1 MVIDIKDG
9 AHTMDSSQHEMAS
22 WHEPL
27 SGLDASFLYMEDR
40 TAHMHVGSVALFE
53 GPAPSYEE
61 LVGHIASRIH
71 RVPRYRQ
78 RLAFVP
84 LQLGRPA
91 WVDDAR
97 FDVTYHVRRAALPA
111 PGGEKELK
119 ELASRLFEQQLDR
132 ERPLWEMYL
141 IEGLEGGRFAIVAKT
156 HHCMVDGIS
165 SLDLAAV
172 LLDGAP
178 SPASTKAPEA
188 WNPRP
193 APSRRTMVKAALRD
207 QVRRPIDLVRGA
219 VKAKGEARSKLSVMA
234 GGVLPLLLSPAQLR
248 RTPESSLN
256 QPIGP
261 HRRYEMV
268 SLDLPTVKAVGAALG
283 GKVNDVVLA
292 VVAGALRRVLSA
304 RGESLTEDLQVMVPV
319 NVRRPGAGETT
330 GNHVAMVFCP
340 LPVRCA
346 DPVERLHA
354 VGRTMAGLK
363 KSKLLV
369 GSMALTSFSDFAF
382 PPVAAPAAR
391 LSMRETWFNLV
402 VTNVPGPQMQLFLL
416 GRRMLRCHPLVPL
429 APKQTLG
436 IALLSYNGSLDVG
449 LLADADHARDLPDLA
464 AAMEMELAELVKL
477 AMPASNRAAARPRAK
492 ADVRES
498 AAVA

>member
-1 MVIDIKDG
+1 
-9 AHTMDSSQHEMAS
+9 MDSSTREMSS

-27 SGLDASFLYMEDR
+27 SGLDASFLYLEDR

-61 LVGHIASRIH
+61 LVTHIGSRIH

-84 LQLGRPA
+84 LQIGRPA

-97 FDVTYHVRRAALPA
+97 FDVRYHVRRAALPA

-119 ELASRLFEQQLDR
+119 ELASRLFAQQLDR

-141 IEGLEGGRFAIVAKT
+141 VEGLEGGRFAIVAKT

-178 SPASTKAPEA
+178 SADAAHAPA

-193 APSRRTMVKAALRD
+193 APSRRALVKAALRD
-207 QVRRPIDLVRGA
+207 QVRRPLELVRGA
-219 VKAKGEARSKLSVMA
+219 VKAEGEARSKLSVMA
-234 GGVLPLLLSPAQLR
+234 GGIVPLLLSGTQLL

-268 SLDLPTVKAVGAALG
+268 SLDLPAVKAVGAALG

-319 NVRRPGAGETT
+319 NVRRPGAAETT

-369 GSMALTSFSDFAF
+369 GSMALTSLSDFS
-382 PPVAAPAAR
+382 PPPLAAPAAR

-464 AAMEMELAELVKL
+464 EAMKLELAELLKL
-477 AMPASNRAAARPRAK
+477 AMPAPKSEPARARTTTS
-492 ADVRES
+492 VRES